1 MGIIL
6 TVRELTRQIR
16 TGLEARFPFVW
27 VRGEVSNLSRP
38 SSGHVYFSLK
48 DSEAL
53 LNCVWF
59 KGAQRDS
66 ESFDPLTGEVF
77 SEGPRPSLARILQDG
92 EQILCAGRITV
103 YAPRGGY
110 QLVVELAQP
119 DGMGQLALAFEARKQ
134 KLAAQGYFAP
144 ERKRKFPPHP
154 VNVAV
159 ITAPGGAAIR
169 DFLRIAQERGYGAC
183 IRVYPV
189 PVQGNAAALAIAAAL
204 ARINAEGWAQVAV
217 LIRGGGSLEDLW
229 AFNEEVVA
237 DAVFISGIPV
247 LAGIGH
253 EVDVSMA
260 DMTADVRAATPSH
273 AAQIL
278 WPLRSELAQ
287 RVDDLEIVLQRAHAR
302 CFEVAAMRLQAVRQA
317 LRWFS
322 PAKALGRKHE
332 AAAQAHAG
340 MRRAMARLMSEK
352 GAKLATLSTEVE
364 NAPRLLLQ
372 SCGAR
377 LALLASR
384 LESIDVCEREERL
397 LDQCGL
403 RLRAQAGIMLHAPER
418 ALEQCAA
425 ALHALDPH
433 APLKRGYAL
442 VYDGRGRLLRS
453 VDDARKGD
461 SLRLRL
467 RDGAVE
473 ASVIGIRK
481 ETT

>member
-1 MGIIL
+1 MGTIL

-59 KGAQRDS
+59 KAAQRDS
-66 ESFDPLTGEVF
+66 EGFDPLTGEVF
-77 SEGPRPSLARILQDG
+77 FEGPRPSLARVMQDG

-110 QLVVELAQP
+110 QLVVEMAQP
-119 DGMGQLALAFEARKQ
+119 DGMGQLALAFEARKR

-144 ERKRKFPPHP
+144 ERKRELPRHP
-154 VNVAV
+154 LTVAV
-159 ITAPGGAAIR
+159 ITAQGGAAIR
-169 DFLRIAQERGYGAC
+169 DFLRIAEERGYGAR

-189 PVQGNAAALAIAAAL
+189 PVQGATAAAAIAAAL
-204 ARINAEGWAQVAV
+204 ARVNAEGWAQVAV

-229 AFNEEVVA
+229 AFNEEIVA
-237 DAVFISGIPV
+237 DAVFASVIPV

-253 EVDVSMA
+253 EVDTSMA

-302 CFEVAAMRLQAVRQA
+302 CLEVAAMRLYALRQA
-317 LRWFS
+317 LRLLS
-322 PAKALGRKHE
+322 PVKAFGRKYE

-340 MRRAMARLMSEK
+340 MQRAIARILFEK
-352 GAKLATLSTEVE
+352 GVALEALSGDLE
-364 NAPRLLLQ
+364 NVSQRLLQ
-372 SCGAR
+372 SQSAR
-377 LALLASR
+377 LELLASR
-384 LESIDVCEREERL
+384 LERADMLERKERL
-397 LDQCGL
+397 LEQSVAVL
-403 RLRAQAGIMLHAPER
+403 R
-418 ALEQCAA
+418 
-425 ALHALDPH
+425 ALDPH
-433 APLKRGYAL
+433 APLQRGYAL
-442 VYDGRGRLLRS
+442 IYDDRSRLLRS
-453 VDDARKGD
+453 VRDAKQDDP
-461 SLRLRL
+461 LRLRL
-467 RDGAVE
+467 RDGTVRAVVTGVQE
-473 ASVIGIRK
+473 ESI
-481 ETT
+481 